1 VKSKLNY
8 MDVAC
13 TFPLQHDVHD
23 GQNGEFIRLFK
34 VERNDPR
41 CRTGWILDTYKIF
54 SKIRLLILRSS
65 LSFFLFFFFVLFIC
79 FFFVLFFVLII
90 YYFCIIFLPL
100 PLPLPLPLVLYSL
113 GPIGKTSGGVQ
124 GRWKG
129 HGLLLSYDKP
139 GIRIT
144 KVTIYHVLKHF
155 ILRMW
160 GQETNPNGYISSM
173 KGLVSCGKKIKE
185 IVEQIVR

>member
-1 VKSKLNY
+1 MLHAHFLCSMMY
-8 MDVAC
+8 MMVRMVSSFAC
-13 TFPLQHDVHD
+13 SRLSATIQDIVLD
-23 GQNGEFIRLFK
+23 GFLIHTK
-34 VERNDPR
+34 
-41 CRTGWILDTYKIF
+41 F
-54 SKIRLLILRSS
+54 SVRLLILRSS

-100 PLPLPLPLVLYSL
+100 PLPLPLVLYSL

-124 GRWKG
+124 GKWKG
-129 HGLLLSYDKP
+129 PGLPPFYDKP

-160 GQETNPNGYISSM
+160 GKDPINKHNVYSM
-173 KGLVSCGKKIKE
+173 ATLSYRGKKIKE

>member
-8 MDVAC
+8 LDVAC
-13 TFPLQHDVHD
+13 TFPEQHDVHD

-34 VERNDPR
+34 VERNHPR
-41 CRTGWILDTYKIF
+41 CRTGWKLDTYKIF
-54 SKIRLLILRSS
+54 SKIIDIEIIFVFFFVFFFC
-65 LSFFLFFFFVLFIC
+65 SFFLFFFC
-79 FFFVLFFVLII
+79 YFFCTYYLLFF
-90 YYFCIIFLPL
+90 YFFL

-113 GPIGKTSGGVQ
+113 GPLGKTSGGVQ
-124 GRWKG
+124 GRWEG
-129 HGLLLSYDKP
+129 HGLPSYDKP

-160 GQETNPNGYISSM
+160 GKDPLTKYISSM
-173 KGLVSCGKKIKE
+173 KGLSSRGKKIKE
-185 IVEQIVR
+185 IVEQIIR